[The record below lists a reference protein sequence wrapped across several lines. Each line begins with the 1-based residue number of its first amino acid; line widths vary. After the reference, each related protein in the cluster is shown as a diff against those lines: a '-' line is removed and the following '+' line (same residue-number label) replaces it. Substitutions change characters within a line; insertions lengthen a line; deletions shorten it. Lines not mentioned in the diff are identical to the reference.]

1 MTELSAPVVASVA
14 ALGVLGTG
22 CAFVLHMRN
31 IRLLGASTASMVTY
45 LIPIFA
51 AVIGVLVLGEDLAWF
66 QPVGAA
72 VVLLGV
78 AIAQGVGRPGLGA
91 GHVVKETELWQ
102 RLEAALGSGYSRV
115 WAAEF
120 SLAELGNRTVA
131 RPSPTACRARPS
143 GGRSGPLWSCRPA
156 TAEASRCT
164 VVAGGSLHALQRCTS
179 AQGHQRRDRRS
190 MASSQGRDRRD
201 RAPG

>member
-1 MTELSAPVVASVA
+1 MASVA

-66 QPVGAA
+66 PGPVGAA

-78 AIAQGVGRPGLGA
+78 AVAQGIGRP
-91 GHVVKETELWQ
+91 
-102 RLEAALGSGYSRV
+102 
-115 WAAEF
+115 
-120 SLAELGNRTVA
+120 
-131 RPSPTACRARPS
+131 
-143 GGRSGPLWSCRPA
+143 GRSGPS
-156 TAEASRCT
+156 
-164 VVAGGSLHALQRCTS
+164 
-179 AQGHQRRDRRS
+179 
-190 MASSQGRDRRD
+190 
-201 RAPG
+201 